1 MNRHHMK
8 NLIRI
13 AYALVFVVT
22 AFLISNQI
30 FGWYT
35 GKSNDAVANSNEIK
49 TITTG
54 YGGRFTTENDYQVHN
69 DIYESADVVTKKQVK
84 PGDVTFFTFIME
96 FDQTDGA
103 SLQGATYDVD
113 LVINAGYV
121 SNDIYHGVETGD
133 YLSFLS
139 NVTIPVNTATMAI
152 AKRSYDTSANSYK
165 YQQTTDYDRYS
176 SSNTNTITNLAVT
189 SFYENNI
196 VSAVIR
202 ITFPTG
208 MSYPSSTDDSSQ
220 DDGKIYF
227 MIYLPI
233 WYKDTNT
240 LQNNE
245 MNSYIKVGSII
256 YTKYTKVEE

>member
-1 MNRHHMK
+1 MNK
-8 NLIRI
+8 KYISKI
-13 AYALVFVVT
+13 AYLLLFVVT
-22 AFLISNQI
+22 AFLIGNQA

-35 GKSNDAVANSNEIK
+35 GKSNDATANSNEIK

-54 YGGRFTTENDYQVHN
+54 YGGRFTEEVEYTDHTDVYENA
-69 DIYESADVVTKKQVK
+69 SVVTQKQVK
-84 PGDVTFFTFIME
+84 PGDVSFFTFIME
-96 FDQTDGA
+96 FDAQDST

-139 NVTIPVNTATMAI
+139 NVTIPLNTVNMAI
-152 AKRSYDTSANSYK
+152 ARRNYDTTAGAFKYVSTAN
-165 YQQTTDYDRYS
+165 YDRYS
-176 SSNTNTITNLAVT
+176 STNTNTITNLAVT
-189 SFYENNI
+189 SFYENST

-202 ITFPTG
+202 ITFPEG
-208 MSYPSSTDDSSQ
+208 MVYPTSTDETGANDN
-220 DDGKIYF
+220 KIYF
-227 MIYLPI
+227 MVYLPI
-233 WYKDTNT
+233 WYKDTNE

-256 YTKYTKVEE
+256 YTKVAKVED

>member
-1 MNRHHMK
+1 MNKLYMK

-22 AFLISNQI
+22 AFLLANQV

-35 GKSNDAVANSNEIK
+35 GKSNDATANSNEIK

-54 YGGRFTTENDYQVHN
+54 YGGRFTDEADYTGHTDVYENAN
-69 DIYESADVVTKKQVK
+69 NIVTQKQVK
-84 PGDVTFFTFIME
+84 PGDVSFFTFIME
-96 FDQTDGA
+96 FDS
-103 SLQGATYDVD
+103 SLGTSLPGSSYDVD

-121 SNDIYHGVETGD
+121 SNSVYHGVETGD

-139 NVTIPVNTATMAI
+139 NVTIPANTATMAI
-152 AKRSYDTSANSYK
+152 AKRSYDTEENCYK
-165 YQQTTDYDRYS
+165 YQGITSYERYS
-176 SSNTNTITNLAVT
+176 STNTNTITNLVVP
-189 SFYENNI
+189 SFYEDNE
-196 VSAVIR
+196 VSCVIT

-208 MSYPSSTDDSSQ
+208 MSYPTSLDNLNQ
-220 DDGKIYF
+220 DDGKLYF
-227 MIYLPI
+227 MVYLPI

-256 YTKYTKVEE
+256 YTPHTGA

>member
-35 GKSNDAVANSNEIK
+35 GKSNDATANSNEIK

-54 YGGRFTTENDYQVHN
+54 YGGRFTTENDYQVHS

-96 FDQTDGA
+96 FETSEGE

-113 LVINAGYV
+113 LVVNAGYV
-121 SNDIYHGVETGD
+121 SNNVYHGVGTGE

-139 NVTIPVNTATMAI
+139 NVTIPENTATLAI
-152 AKRSYDTSANSYK
+152 AQKSYDSTEGSYK
-165 YQQTTDYDRYS
+165 YSEVTSYGVYS
-176 SSNTNTITNLAVT
+176 QSNLNTITNLEVE
-189 SFYENNI
+189 SFYENDT
-196 VSAVIR
+196 VSCVIR
-202 ITFPTG
+202 ITFPQQ
-208 MSYPSSTDDSSQ
+208 MSFPVSFDQ
-220 DDGKIYF
+220 NGQEDGKIYF
-227 MIYLPI
+227 MVYLPI
-233 WYKDTNT
+233 WYKDTYS

-245 MNSYIKVGSII
+245 MNSYFQVGSIV
-256 YTKYTKVEE
+256 YTEVE